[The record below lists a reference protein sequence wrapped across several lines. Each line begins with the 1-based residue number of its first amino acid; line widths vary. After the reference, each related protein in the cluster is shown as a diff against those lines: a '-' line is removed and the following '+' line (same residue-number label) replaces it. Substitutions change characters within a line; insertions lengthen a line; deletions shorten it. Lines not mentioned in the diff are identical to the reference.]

1 MLYQLFKMKTYIISP
16 EFQLIL
22 RWSLIILFSLV
33 AMVKLK
39 RGGYIF
45 LFVTIFFI
53 CLLLSYQF
61 ATICVTQYEGVSLNI
76 KVTSDSYALGLMLHP
91 IILGFIIRAF
101 TINTDRFRSE
111 LIGYRRFFDKKTL
124 LSIIGAYFGS
134 TLFFIIFYSVYPS
147 SFYCRV

>member
-1 MLYQLFKMKTYIISP
+1 MKTYLINP

-22 RWSLIILFSLV
+22 RWSLVILFPLV
-33 AMVKLK
+33 AMVKLNHLK
-39 RGGYIF
+39 KTGYIF

-61 ATICVTQYEGVSLNI
+61 ATICYAIGGATYNIAVTTN
-76 KVTSDSYALGLMLHP
+76 TYALGLMLHP

-101 TINTDRFRSE
+101 TVNTDRFRSE
-111 LIGYRRFFDKKTL
+111 LMGYRRFFDKKTF